1 MHIKS
6 IIGKITLYLIATF
19 LLFGHAIN
27 LDAQERASKVWV
39 VKTKDGNKYVGDISK
54 RERKY
59 IVMQTEALGEIRI
72 EKDEIKNMEQ
82 VDQSQITD
90 GTFLK
95 VNSKTARYFFA
106 PSALSLRKGEGYYQ
120 NTWVLLNQIN
130 YGITDNIS
138 LGLGLVPL
146 FLFNGAPTPIWI
158 TPKISFPVS
167 DNFSLGGGALVAT
180 IISGDNNFAGS
191 AYGVATFGNENGN
204 LSVGLGY
211 GFANGVWADTPLLTL
226 SGLLRTGKKSF
237 LMTENYLIGL
247 SGQLNTVTFLGGRTA
262 WENVQLDYGFV
273 TSLNSLGDGFA
284 ALPWLSLAVPFGKR

>member
-19 LLFGHAIN
+19 LLFGHATN
-27 LDAQERASKVWV
+27 LDAQKRASKVWV

-54 RERKY
+54 REREY

-130 YGITDNIS
+130 
-138 LGLGLVPL
+138 
-146 FLFNGAPTPIWI
+146 
-158 TPKISFPVS
+158 SF
-167 DNFSLGGGALVAT
+167 
-180 IISGDNNFAGS
+180 
-191 AYGVATFGNENGN
+191 
-204 LSVGLGY
+204 
-211 GFANGVWADTPLLTL
+211 
-226 SGLLRTGKKSF
+226 
-237 LMTENYLIGL
+237 
-247 SGQLNTVTFLGGRTA
+247 
-262 WENVQLDYGFV
+262 
-273 TSLNSLGDGFA
+273 
-284 ALPWLSLAVPFGKR
+284 